1 MKRYI
6 AKCKIYDNEI
16 NNIDTYILLEN
27 KYSNGETQLDIFL
40 WAKDD
45 RLFYNNNWQVK
56 DIEILEEV
64 ENMLQL
70 LLYCDR
76 KLGIDL
82 SHMLDENGE
91 IAVGF
96 SDKLEQNLNTYSEVI

>member
-6 AKCKIYDNEI
+6 AKCKFYDNEI
-16 NNIDTYILLEN
+16 EGDTYILLES
-27 KYSNGETQLDIFL
+27 KESNGESQLDIFL
-40 WAKDD
+40 WQEDD
-45 RLFYNNNWQVK
+45 RLFYNNDWQIK

-64 ENMLQL
+64 DSMLKL

-82 SHMLDENGE
+82 SHMLDKNGE
-91 IAVGF
+91 IKVGF
-96 SDKLEQNLNTYSEVI
+96 SDMLAQDLNTYSKED